1 MMIAM
6 LCQLQLTALLLL
18 LRVGA
23 PSSPES
29 SSIAK
34 HKKNADAGSKTLLKL
49 DRVWLDQA
57 DGQEV
62 KEGEEVALM
71 DWGNAIIK
79 VIIGLLSLIVAVK
92 YCDAG

>member
-1 MMIAM
+1 M
-6 LCQLQLTALLLL
+6 LLLL
-18 LRVGA
+18 PLPPGA

-62 KEGEEVALM
+62 KEGEEVTLM

-79 VIIGLLSLIVAVK
+79 VIV
-92 YCDAG
+92 